1 MTPRPNPQQFLIFDN
16 GPDIDS
22 RIIVFGASD
31 ALKHLTHG
39 TWMDGNHVAPH
50 GFCQLYII
58 RCPLGNTAVSAIY
71 ALLQRKSQH
80 TYENLLRAIVG
91 NCSCLQH
98 QPDPLTVVIDFES
111 AMMRA
116 LKAVFG
122 DHIAVQGLLHV
133 DDLPAGVE
141 FLQENTPD
149 GLEPLLAYFDSTNC
163 SGTYRRVRR
172 QADEGQDGVV
182 LRRVHYLHLPC
193 GMCTK

>member
-1 MTPRPNPQQFLIFDN
+1 
-16 GPDIDS
+16 
-22 RIIVFGASD
+22 
-31 ALKHLTHG
+31 
-39 TWMDGNHVAPH
+39 MDGNHVAPH

-122 DHIAVQGLLHV
+122 DHIAVQGCFYHLTQFTWRKLQ
-133 DDLPAGVE
+133 DLG
-141 FLQENTPD
+141 FGNQYN
-149 GLEPLLAYFDSTNC
+149 DSDA
-163 SGTYRRVRR
+163 VKLFV
-172 QADEGQDGVV
+172 AWWF
-182 LRRVHYLHLPC
+182 H
-193 GMCTK
+193 